1 MMITVLFLIMV
12 FIFEVNFML
21 SRLVIKDTLM
31 RLLNTILTFIIF
43 WIYLLIFII
52 LK

>member
-1 MMITVLFLIMV
+1 MITVLFLIMV

-31 RLLNTILTFIIF
+31 RLLNTILNFIIF
-43 WIYLLIFII
+43 WIYLLTFII